1 MRANELRA
9 TGYGPRAMSG
19 GFHRRLP
26 ARSAK
31 LAARNRGFT
40 LIEMIIVISMIL
52 VLLAVALPMYNQ
64 SITRA
69 REATLKE
76 NLHTLNKLIDQYSL
90 DKKKAP
96 QSLDD
101 LVQAGYLKY
110 IPNDITGKPDTW
122 KTEQED
128 PQNSMD
134 PNQPGIV
141 GVKSGS
147 EATSSEGTPYSSW

>member
-1 MRANELRA
+1 MTRGNKWR
-9 TGYGPRAMSG
+9 
-19 GFHRRLP
+19 
-26 ARSAK
+26 K
-31 LAARNRGFT
+31 RGFT

-52 VLLAVALPMYNQ
+52 VLLAVALPWYERHIQ
-64 SITRA
+64 RTRETVL
-69 REATLKE
+69 RE

-90 DKKKAP
+90 DRKKAP

-122 KTEQED
+122 KLDQED

-141 GVKSGS
+141 GVHSGS